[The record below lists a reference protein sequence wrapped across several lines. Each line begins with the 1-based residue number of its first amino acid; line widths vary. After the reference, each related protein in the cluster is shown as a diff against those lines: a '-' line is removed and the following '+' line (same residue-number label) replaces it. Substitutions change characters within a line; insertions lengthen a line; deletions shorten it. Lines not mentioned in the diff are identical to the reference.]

1 MAESLSKESYTATG
15 LPGATTSTRYAGG
28 TNTNTHPSLGTYLT
42 GDYVTD
48 ITGNTW
54 ICISGGSPG
63 SWLAGGG
70 LQYVT
75 SSGSIVSTAT
85 TSSGTG
91 VVRNIWV
98 SSGSVTPTGGNPGDI
113 WVTYT

>member
-1 MAESLSKESYTATG
+1 MAESLTKETYTAVG
-15 LPGATTSTRYAGG
+15 LPGAQTSTRYAGG
-28 TNTNTHPSLGTYLT
+28 VNTNAAPTTGSWLT

-48 ITGNTW
+48 ATGNTW

-63 SWLAGGG
+63 TWLAGGG

-75 SSGSIVSTAT
+75 SSGSIVSSAT

-98 SSGSVTPTGGNPGDI
+98 SSGSVTPSGGMPGDI